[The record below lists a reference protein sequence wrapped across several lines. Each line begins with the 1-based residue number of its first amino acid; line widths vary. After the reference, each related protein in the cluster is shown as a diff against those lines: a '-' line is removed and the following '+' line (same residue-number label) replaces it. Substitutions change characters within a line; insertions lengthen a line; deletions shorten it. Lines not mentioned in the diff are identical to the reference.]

1 LKNNE
6 VIIFEPKQFVV
17 QGNTVAVLGYE
28 KQKVIKSGIVLEQNW
43 VQIYTVENGLI
54 TRMEEFASTINA

>member
-1 LKNNE
+1 MKNNE